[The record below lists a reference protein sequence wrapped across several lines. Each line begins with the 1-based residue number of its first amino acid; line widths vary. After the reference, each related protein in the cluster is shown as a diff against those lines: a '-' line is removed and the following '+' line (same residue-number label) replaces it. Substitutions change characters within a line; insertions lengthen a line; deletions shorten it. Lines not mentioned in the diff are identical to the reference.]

1 MFKELRKIMQELNEN
16 INKQIKI
23 IILKTLN
30 AMKKKKANQYIK
42 SLNLV
47 PSDATGSL

>member
-1 MFKELRKIMQELNEN
+1 M
-16 INKQIKI
+16 
-23 IILKTLN
+23 ILKILK

-47 PSDATGSL
+47 PSGHHWKFVT